1 MPFGLC
7 NAPAVFQR
15 NMQHVLAG
23 LLGTKCLC
31 YIDDILVI
39 GKTRQEHDNNLRE
52 VLTRL
57 QQHGF
62 KSKPSKC
69 SFGMNSIKLLGH
81 IIDRNGIHTDPAK
94 GEAIS
99 KMAPPTNVKGVRRFL
114 GMCGYYRDL
123 IPAYAQKA
131 APLVALTKYRNKF
144 VWGAQHQ
151 RALDTLKK
159 ELLSEHCVAY
169 PDSSQAI

>member
-1 MPFGLC
+1 MFDLLNGQTVFSIIDLRSAYWHIAMDDDSIEKTAVICHLGLFEFLKMLFGLC

-31 YIDDILVI
+31 YIDDDILVI

-81 IIDRNGIHTDPAK
+81 IIDRNDIRWRHLQTSR
-94 GEAIS
+94 E
-99 KMAPPTNVKGVRRFL
+99 
-114 GMCGYYRDL
+114 
-123 IPAYAQKA
+123 
-131 APLVALTKYRNKF
+131 
-144 VWGAQHQ
+144 
-151 RALDTLKK
+151 
-159 ELLSEHCVAY
+159 
-169 PDSSQAI
+169 